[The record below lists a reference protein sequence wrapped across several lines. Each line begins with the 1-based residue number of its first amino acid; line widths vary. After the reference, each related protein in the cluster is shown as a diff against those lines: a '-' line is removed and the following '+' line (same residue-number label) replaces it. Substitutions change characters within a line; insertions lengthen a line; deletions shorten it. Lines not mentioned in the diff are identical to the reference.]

1 MQLIPR
7 SALSRDR
14 GFTLVELM
22 VTIALLSVLL
32 MAVLPDIGSW
42 QRNLQVRNIASSLQ
56 AGLDKAREEA
66 VRRNRIVW
74 FSLVTVNDPA
84 KVDDSC
90 TLADNGTSWVISMAD
105 PEGKCGAP
113 ISATDDPMILART
126 AAGEGGMK
134 TVVSALDASGGKATQ
149 VAFNQYGRMVPSAT
163 SIARIE
169 VDSAKPDE
177 ETRKL
182 QIRITAEGNARM
194 CDPKVVDD
202 KDPRKCPPDVK

>member
-1 MQLIPR
+1 MQLIARRAP
-7 SALSRDR
+7 LRDQ

-74 FSLVTVNDPA
+74 FSLVTVTDPA
-84 KVDDSC
+84 SVDDTCKRS
-90 TLADNGTSWVISMAD
+90 GSGSSWVISMAD
-105 PEGKCGAP
+105 PEGKCGAE
-113 ISATDDPMILART
+113 ISSTEDPMILGKT
-126 AAGEGGMK
+126 AAGEGGTK
-134 TVVSALDASGGKATQ
+134 TVVTAVDASGAEASS
-149 VAFNQYGRMVPSAT
+149 VAFNQYGRMVASPT

-169 VDSAKPDE
+169 VNAVKPDE

-194 CDPKVVDD
+194 CDPKVTDT
-202 KDPRKCPPDVK
+202 KDPRTCPPDVK